1 MAAAPRGGRN
11 GYLMKLSLD
20 KKKIAICR
28 KIAAGISRDVRE
40 MIDGHSTVATERSVL
55 RVMGIDGAMHIPRNN
70 QYYPHANLMVDQLQE
85 EQALGRGAA
94 FWVANACL
102 HLGLEPADLPAA
114 IAKSNGKLNLAR
126 LPLSKE
132 TAIRKKADALAS
144 AGLARLVA
152 KRKERNQL
160 IKKLKDPQDPSFRTP
175 PLKYVIVASGNIF
188 EDVVQARSAAQAG
201 ADVIA
206 VIRSTAQSLLD
217 HVPHG
222 ATTEGFGGTY
232 ATQENFRIMRKAL
245 DEESLHLGR
254 YIRLTNYS
262 SGLCMPEIATIAAQ
276 ERLDFLLCDSLY
288 GILFRDINMKRTLV
302 DQHFSRLICALSEI
316 YINTGEDNYLTTA
329 DAVENG
335 HQVLASQFINER
347 FALSANM
354 KEEFMGL
361 GHAMEMNPW
370 HPDVILLEIARAQMT
385 RDIFPKAPLK
395 YMPPTRHMEGDIFFG
410 HVYDSIF
417 NLVSVMTGQGI
428 HLLGMPTEAIHTPL
442 LGDRYMALKSCNYIF
457 GGAQGLGSEI
467 TFRKNGKI
475 EKWAQKVLDDSVKL
489 LKKIDKVGLFKAIEL
504 KCFAE
509 VSRRLDGGKGYSGV
523 FTRADDYCN
532 PVLTRLEAKQ
542 YGA

>member
-1 MAAAPRGGRN
+1 
-11 GYLMKLSLD
+11 MKLALD
-20 KKKIAICR
+20 KQKIALCR
-28 KIAAGISRDVRE
+28 KIASRISSDVRE
-40 MIDGHSTVATERSVL
+40 MIDSHGTVATERSVL
-55 RVMGIDGAMHIPRNN
+55 RLMGIEDAYHIPKNN
-70 QYYPHANLMVDQLQE
+70 QFYPHANLLVDQLHE
-85 EQALGRGAA
+85 SGALPRGATY
-94 FWVANACL
+94 WVANACL
-102 HLGLEPADLPAA
+102 HLGLEPAAVAA
-114 IAKSNGKLNLAR
+114 AVVKSNGELKLANLPRQKDAAVKR
-126 LPLSKE
+126 
-132 TAIRKKADALAS
+132 KADALAK

-160 IKKLKDPQDPSFRTP
+160 IRKVKDPQDRSFQKP

-217 HVPHG
+217 YVPHG

-245 DEESLHLGR
+245 DEESLRLGR

-302 DQHFSRLICALSEI
+302 DQHFSRLVCALSEI

-361 GHAMEMNPW
+361 GHAMEMDPW
-370 HPDVILLEIARAQMT
+370 HPDVILLELARAQMT

-457 GGAQGLGSEI
+457 GGAENLGREI

-475 EKWAQKVLDDSVKL
+475 EKWAQKVLEDSVKL
-489 LKKIDKVGLFKAIEL
+489 LKHIDKVGLFKAIET

-509 VSRRLDGGKGYSGV
+509 VSRRIDGGKGYVGV
-523 FTRADDYCN
+523 FDRADDYCN
-532 PVLTRLEAKQ
+532 PFLDRLEAKK